1 MLHIVKQ
8 NILLLF
14 PCLNLVKRCK
24 GPCIVTQKLDSIR
37 VMYVRSV
44 IRVQGKRAAGSGYTR
59 AYTLSP
65 ELAAVVGA
73 DEMPRH
79 EVVRKIWAII
89 KEKNL
94 YVSIHLS
101 KHCCF
106 ALVNSW
112 SYR

>member
-1 MLHIVKQ
+1 MA
-8 NILLLF
+8 
-14 PCLNLVKRCK
+14 
-24 GPCIVTQKLDSIR
+24 
-37 VMYVRSV
+37 V
-44 IRVQGKRAAGSGYTR
+44 ICVQGKRPGGGYTR
-59 AYTLSP
+59 AYNLSP

-94 YVSIHLS
+94 YVSIYLF

-106 ALVNSW
+106 ALVKRW
-112 SYR
+112 SSR

>member
-1 MLHIVKQ
+1 
-8 NILLLF
+8 
-14 PCLNLVKRCK
+14 
-24 GPCIVTQKLDSIR
+24 
-37 VMYVRSV
+37 MYSYSEIQQHQVRAV
-44 IRVQGKRAAGSGYTR
+44 IHVQGKRAAGSGYTR

-112 SYR
+112 SSR